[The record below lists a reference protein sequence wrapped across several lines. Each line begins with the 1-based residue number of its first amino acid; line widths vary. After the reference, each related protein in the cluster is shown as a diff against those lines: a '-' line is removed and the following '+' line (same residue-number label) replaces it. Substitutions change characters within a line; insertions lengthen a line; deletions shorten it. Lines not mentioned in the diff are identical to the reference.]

1 MYWRFLAVFVLIL
14 FALYGCTPGAPD
26 STPPPSSPAPADS
39 SPAQPPDTTGPQ
51 PGISTPAQ
59 PPAETPSQPA
69 DSTPV
74 PSPETEPPVRP
85 SPSDRV
91 PRISPAELLQK
102 MLNNEDILI
111 VDSRAEVE
119 QEYENGHITGA
130 IPVPLSQITSGQWE
144 PPADKNKEIVFY
156 CT

>member
-1 MYWRFLAVFVLIL
+1 MYWRFLVALLIIL
-14 FALYGCTPGAPD
+14 FAFYGCTPGATD
-26 STPPPSSPAPADS
+26 SIPSSPPPADS
-39 SPAQPPDTTGPQ
+39 SSVQPA
-51 PGISTPAQ
+51 
-59 PPAETPSQPA
+59 AEIPSQPA
-69 DSTPV
+69 DSATV
-74 PSPETEPPVRP
+74 PPPEPEQPVRP
-85 SPSDRV
+85 SPSDMV
-91 PRISPAELLQK
+91 PRISPAELLQE
-102 MLNNEDILI
+102 MLNNADILI

>member
-1 MYWRFLAVFVLIL
+1 MYWRFLVAFVLIL
-14 FALYGCTPGAPD
+14 FASYGCAPGATD
-26 STPPPSSPAPADS
+26 SIPSSPPT
-39 SPAQPPDTTGPQ
+39 SPP
-51 PGISTPAQ
+51 
-59 PPAETPSQPA
+59 PA

-74 PSPETEPPVRP
+74 PPPEPEQPAGS
-85 SPSDRV
+85 SPSALV

-102 MLNNEDILI
+102 MLNNADILV

-119 QEYENGHITGA
+119 EEYENGHITGA
-130 IPVPLSQITSGQWE
+130 IPVALSQITSGQWE